1 MSNIKEVLLTAI
13 AIERYGQDYY
23 SRLSQAV
30 SEEEGKALMKSLERD
45 EKEHEEVIIKEY
57 NRLVGSQVPEK
68 LDIKTDLTSK
78 AIDDIF
84 RRWERSIHIGSED
97 VFAALETGIGTEQRS
112 IDFYSDQMSQSTD
125 PQLKGIF
132 QNLVEIEKGHKK
144 LLEDNIFHLKQDG
157 SWWGY
162 VPILEG

>member
-1 MSNIKEVLLTAI
+1 MSDIKEVLLTAI

-23 SRLSQAV
+23 SRLSQVV

-45 EKEHEEVIIKEY
+45 EKEHEEVIIKEF

-68 LDIKTDLTSK
+68 IEIETNLTSK
-78 AIDDIF
+78 ALDDIF
-84 RRWERSIHIGSED
+84 RSWGGSMHIGSED

-112 IDFYSDQMSQSTD
+112 IDFYSDQMYTSID
-125 PQLKGIF
+125 PKLKDIF
-132 QNLVEIEKGHKK
+132 QKLVEIEKGHKK
-144 LLEDNIFHLKQDG
+144 LLEDNVFHLKQDG

>member
-1 MSNIKEVLLTAI
+1 MSDIKDVLLTAI

-23 SRLSQAV
+23 SRLSKAV

-45 EKEHEEVIIKEY
+45 EKEHEELFINEF

-68 LDIKTDLTSK
+68 IDIKANLTSE
-78 AIDDIF
+78 ALDGIF
-84 RRWERSIHIGSED
+84 RRWERSMHIGSED
-97 VFAALETGIGTEQRS
+97 VFAALETGINTEQRS
-112 IDFYSDQMSQSTD
+112 IDFYSDQMCKSTD
-125 PQLKGIF
+125 PELKDIF
-132 QNLVEIEKGHKK
+132 KKLVEIEKGHKK
-144 LLEDNIFHLKQDG
+144 LLEDNVFHLKQDG